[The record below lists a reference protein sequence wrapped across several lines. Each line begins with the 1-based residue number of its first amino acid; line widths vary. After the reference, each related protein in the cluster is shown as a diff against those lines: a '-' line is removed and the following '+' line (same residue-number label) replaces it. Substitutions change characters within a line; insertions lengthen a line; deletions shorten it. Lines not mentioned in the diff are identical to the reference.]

1 MYNTQ
6 IYSSN
11 MNKKL
16 ISFFLIYF
24 VQFVASSCDPCS
36 CEIAKTFERS
46 YVGLIVKAW
55 DTSGFNEVEV
65 TGTVHKNSFGLTISV
80 DFELKQIATNFK
92 SGLNFNSFGFASA
105 YACSCVP
112 DKYIVVDQ
120 IDSILIEVTNT
131 QTQEISDVTENFTTK
146 SYNGEEIT
154 ISELFENR
162 ADWHDGFQ
170 VDLTKYDNIPDASIF
185 KVVITLESGTELI
198 EETQE
203 INFE

>member
-1 MYNTQ
+1 
-6 IYSSN
+6 

-24 VQFVASSCDPCS
+24 VQLVASSCDPCS

-80 DFELKQIATNFK
+80 DFELKQIATHFK
-92 SGLNFNSFGFASA
+92 SGLNFKSFGFTSA
-105 YACSCVP
+105 YACSCAP
-112 DKYIVVDQ
+112 DKYINVDP
-120 IDSILIEVTNT
+120 IDSIIIEVTNT
-131 QTQEISDVTENFTTK
+131 QTQEITDITENFTTK
-146 SYNGEEIT
+146 GYNGEQIT
-154 ISELFENR
+154 ISELFKNKAE
-162 ADWHDGFQ
+162 WHDGFQ
-170 VDLTKYDNIPDASIF
+170 VDLSKYDNIPDTSIF
-185 KVVITLESGTELI
+185 KVIISLKSGTELI
-198 EETQE
+198 EETEE